1 MFMYFGGLRV
11 GVVVKIKFEDIDLKQ
26 GLIHIKGSKGR
37 KDRYTIFAKSVLV
50 VLRKYCDQYRPEK
63 WLFEGAK
70 QGKHILTRTVQAIF
84 KHVCEKTGIKKEVSA
99 HSLRHSFA
107 THLLESGV
115 DLRYIQEILGH
126 KSSKTTEI
134 YTHVSKTGIAR
145 IRSPLDTILEEEEI

>member
-1 MFMYFGGLRV
+1 
-11 GVVVKIKFEDIDLKQ
+11 LK
-26 GLIHIKGSKGR
+26 
-37 KDRYTIFAKSVLV
+37 
-50 VLRKYCDQYRPEK
+50 VLREYYNQYKPRK

-70 QGKHILTRTVQAIF
+70 PGRNITVRTVQAIF
-84 KHVCEKTGIKKEVSA
+84 KQACRKARISKNVSV

-134 YTHVSKTGIAR
+134 YTHVSKASLASIKN
-145 IRSPLDTILEEEEI
+145 PLDALIDGKL